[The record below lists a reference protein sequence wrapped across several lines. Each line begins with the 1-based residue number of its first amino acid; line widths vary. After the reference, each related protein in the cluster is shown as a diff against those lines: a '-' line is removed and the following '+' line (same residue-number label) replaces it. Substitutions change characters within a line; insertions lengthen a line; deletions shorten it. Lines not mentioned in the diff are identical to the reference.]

1 MNYRHAYH
9 AGNPADILKH
19 TVLTAI
25 VERLLEKSAP
35 LFFLDTHAG
44 IGLYDLAA
52 PEPGK
57 TGEWQAGIG
66 RLFDAVNLAAD
77 PTIARFLAIVRAV
90 NPGSTLKYYPGS
102 PAIIDA
108 LKRPNDRL
116 LLCEL
121 HPEDA
126 EALRAWAGGRPAV
139 AVHAR
144 DGYEALKAFLPPH
157 EGRGLIIVDPPYED
171 PGEFERLA
179 QAILA
184 GRRRWP
190 AGRWLIWYPIK
201 DRAPVWRLEE
211 MLIEGGITDLLLA
224 ELLVR
229 PEDGMNLAG
238 SGVLLVNP
246 PYRIEDRLSPALVA
260 LQAVLAPE
268 HGSHA
273 LRRLGRA

>member
-9 AGNPADILKH
+9 AGNPADVLKH
-19 TVLTAI
+19 AVLTAV
-25 VERLLEKSAP
+25 VERLLEKPSP
-35 LFFLDTHAG
+35 IFLLDTHAG
-44 IGLYDLAA
+44 VGLYDLAA

-57 TGEWQAGIG
+57 TGEWEAGIG
-66 RLFDAVNLAAD
+66 ELFAASRGD
-77 PTIARFLAIVRAV
+77 PTVQHYLAIVRAA
-90 NPGSTLKYYPGS
+90 NPGGGLRYYPGS
-102 PAIIDA
+102 PAILDA

-126 EALRAWAGGRPAV
+126 ETLRAWAAGRSAV
-139 AVHAR
+139 AVHSR
-144 DGYEALKAFLPPH
+144 DGYEALKAFLPPG

-171 PGEFERLA
+171 PDEFDRLA

-184 GRRRWP
+184 GRRRWA

-211 MLIEGGITDLLLA
+211 ALIAAGIDDLLTA
-224 ELLVR
+224 KLLIR
-229 PEDGMNLAG
+229 PEDGMHLAG

-246 PYRIEDRLSPALVA
+246 PYMIDDRLSAILA
-260 LQAVLAPE
+260 TLQATLAPE

-273 LRRLGRA
+273 LRRLGRD